1 MTKLINKKSNFYSQ
15 KKEVMKYVYEAKNIA
30 SKYGINHD
38 RIEIKITNNS
48 SDCIALATINSSK
61 KTIWITEQAIIYNDL
76 RQTVFHEIL
85 HTLYNI
91 EHVNGCPIMHPTRT
105 KNKYSNK
112 EITSV
117 FIKYILLNK

>member
-30 SKYGINHD
+30 SK
-38 RIEIKITNNS
+38 
-48 SDCIALATINSSK
+48 INSSK